1 MGLRIY
7 ELAKEFELQSMIDY
21 EQQFEKSFVEPL
33 NFIVYKLK
41 WTVDRTYGQQ
51 GNLMDFL

>member
-1 MGLRIY
+1 MP
-7 ELAKEFELQSMIDY
+7 KEFELQSMIDY

-33 NFIVYKLK
+33 NFIVSKLK